1 MNRTLVAVTVVLS
14 LTASLVVAEQA
25 APLGAL
31 AKMPVKEITVF
42 KDGHAFV
49 LHAGRMPTDASGNV
63 LMDYL
68 PTPVLGTF
76 WPYSA
81 DKKVKLSAVVAS
93 KRKVLVKQT
102 ALTLR
107 ELLEANVEAEVFI
120 TETDNK
126 TYLATIVGIP
136 TRSSKELEATSPPNS
151 GEKLPQKGGLIL
163 LKTDNGVKAV
173 KIDRIRD
180 VTFKGE
186 HRSTSQREEFRNLL
200 TLKLGW
206 KGKPKAAADVG
217 MMYLQKGVRWI
228 PHYKITIDS
237 EGKAHVKLQATLIN
251 ELTDLEG
258 VTVHLVVGVPT
269 FQFKD
274 TVDPISLQR
283 QAAQLSQYFR
293 QSSQSAYAMSNA
305 IMSQVAYNQ
314 PVAVARPAGVD
325 LGPAVAGSQRNEDL
339 FVFDIKN
346 VTLKKGQRM
355 VIPVTEFTIPYRDV
369 YTLDIPFT
377 PPAEV
382 WGSVRQRYWQ
392 RSRSSRNTEVAR
404 MFHAPKVMHKIRLTN
419 KSKYPLTTA
428 PALILCKGK
437 VLAQG
442 MMQYTS
448 AGSEVDLTVTT
459 AVDIRVE
466 KDEKQTNRTPNAM
479 KWNGYNHARIDLAG
493 KIKLTNY
500 CKKTTE
506 LEITRH
512 VLGNVGKADQ
522 DGQAEMVNVLEDPG
536 FAPSGGRYWW
546 QWYSWP
552 GWWHH
557 VNGIGRI
564 TWKLKLDAGK
574 SVDLKYNWYYYWR

>member
-1 MNRTLVAVTVVLS
+1 MNRTLIAVVVVLS
-14 LTASLVVAEQA
+14 LTASLVVAEEA
-25 APLGAL
+25 APLSAL

-81 DKKVKLSAVVAS
+81 DKGAKLSAVVAS
-93 KRKVLVKQT
+93 KRKVLIKQT

-107 ELLEANVEAEVFI
+107 ELLEANVGAEVFI
-120 TETDNK
+120 TETDAK
-126 TYLATIVGIP
+126 TYLGTIMGIP
-136 TRSSKELEATSPPNS
+136 TRSSRELEKVSPPNS

-163 LKTDNGVKAV
+163 LKTDNGTKVV

-180 VTFKGE
+180 ITFKGE
-186 HRSTSQREEFRNLL
+186 HRSTSRREEFRNLL

-206 KGKPKAAADVG
+206 KGKPKQAADVG

-228 PHYKITIDS
+228 PHYKITLDS
-237 EGKAHVKLQATLIN
+237 EGKAHVKLQATIIN

-274 TVDPISLQR
+274 TVDPISLQH

-293 QSSQSAYAMSNA
+293 RSSQTAYAMSNA

-314 PVAVARPAGVD
+314 PAAVARPAGVD
-325 LGPAVAGSQRNEDL
+325 LGPAVAGSQQNEDL
-339 FVFDIKN
+339 FVFDVKN

-382 WGSVRQRYWQ
+382 WGGVRQHYWQ
-392 RSRSSRNTEVAR
+392 QSRNSRNTEVAR

-428 PALILCKGK
+428 PALIFCKGR

-466 KDEKQTNRTPNAM
+466 KDEKQTDRTPNAM
-479 KWNGYNHARIDLAG
+479 KWNNYNHARIDLAG

-500 CKKTTE
+500 CKKTAE

-522 DGQAEMVNVLEDPG
+522 DGKAEMVNVLEDPG